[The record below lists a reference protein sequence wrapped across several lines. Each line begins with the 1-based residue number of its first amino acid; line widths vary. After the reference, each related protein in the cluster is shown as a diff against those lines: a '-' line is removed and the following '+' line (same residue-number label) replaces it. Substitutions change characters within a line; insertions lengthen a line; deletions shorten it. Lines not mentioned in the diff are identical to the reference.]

1 MARLGRW
8 VAGVLLLG
16 ACGGEAE
23 NPDVAV
29 RVDSVVLDER
39 VGSPVV
45 VLLEREGERS
55 LPIWIGLA
63 EAQSIAAEMEQV
75 RPERPNTHDLA
86 TRLIRGLEGEVERVV
101 VTELRGGTYYATIF
115 LRAHGRS
122 IEVDSRPSDAIAIA
136 LRTGAPL
143 FARDDLLSS
152 EGEGGSD
159 PGQRIRFVPH
169 ARPGV
174 TPATPGPG
182 PAIQERIRPAVPAR
196 WSPLRRPAPCASPG
210 ARTGFL

>member
-8 VAGVLLLG
+8 VAGILLLG
-16 ACGGEAE
+16 GCGGGDAA

-29 RVDSVVLDER
+29 QVDSVVLDER

-63 EAQSIAAEMEQV
+63 EAQSIAAEMEKV

-86 TRLIRGLEGEVERVV
+86 TRLIQGLQGEVERVV

-152 EGEGGSD
+152 DGERGGSN
-159 PGQRIRFVPH
+159 PGQRIRFVPPG
-169 ARPGV
+169 RPGV
-174 TPATPGPG
+174 APATPGLG
-182 PAIQERIRPAVPAR
+182 TAI
-196 WSPLRRPAPCASPG
+196 
-210 ARTGFL
+210 